1 MHAPPADWAQPG
13 AWRVLD
19 TGFGQGQRFFD
30 TWQTWRQASARPRLL
45 HYVALCGGQAPK
57 LAGLQAGGAPAELIA
72 ALAPQW
78 FGLLP
83 GFHRLMLD
91 GGQVLL
97 TLCVGEPLAALREQ
111 AFLADAAHL
120 HAPDWDLWHIKAL
133 AHLCRRGTQ
142 LTTVPLTEA
151 SRKLLRQC
159 GFDITQDDGPQGLQA
174 RFNPRWTLKATQAD
188 TGTPPSAPSH
198 CTVVGAG
205 LAGAS
210 VAASLARRGVQVDVL
225 DAAPHP
231 SAQASGL
238 PVGLMVPMVS
248 PDDGTRARLSRA
260 GLRLSLQQ
268 ADTRLRRGEDWD
280 RSGVLERCLQADA
293 VLPAHWGE
301 AGRDWSDL
309 CGLANSPAPGLDPL
323 LDQPAL
329 WHRAGA
335 WVKPA
340 ALVRAWLATEGVRFV
355 GNAAVAT
362 LASAGSHWLLRD
374 NQGQLLAESSHVVLA
389 NAWGAA
395 ALAGDLL
402 PQRPPLSAVHGQVS
416 WGLHRPGEPALPP
429 CPVNGMGSFVS
440 QLPLEGQQGW
450 YAGSTFEHSALPV
463 DQAHQAN
470 LARLAQLLP
479 DGASLLR
486 GALADGSAQAWR
498 NTRCTSTDR
507 LPLVGRLSADPA
519 PASLWIST
527 AMGARGLS
535 LSVLCA
541 ELLAAQLCGEP
552 LPLEASLARL
562 LSAQRGRRRT
572 VGTVGTVGT
581 ASTSRTP

>member
-1 MHAPPADWAQPG
+1 MHAPPADWAHHG

-19 TGFGQGQRFFD
+19 TGFGQGQQFFD
-30 TWQTWRQASARPRLL
+30 TWQTWRRANARPRLL

-57 LAGLQAGGAPAELIA
+57 LPDLQAGGAPAELIA
-72 ALAPQW
+72 ALASQW

-111 AFLADAAHL
+111 AFLADAVHL
-120 HAPDWDLWHIKAL
+120 HAPDWDLWHVKAL
-133 AHLCRRGTQ
+133 VRLCRRGTR
-142 LTTVPLTEA
+142 LTTAPLTEA
-151 SRKLLRQC
+151 SRQLLHQC

-174 RFNPRWTLKATQAD
+174 RFNPRWTLKSAQAE
-188 TGTPPSAPSH
+188 TGTPPTPPSH

-210 VAASLARRGVQVDVL
+210 VAASLARRGVRVDVL
-225 DAAPHP
+225 DAAAHP
-231 SAQASGL
+231 AAQASGL

-248 PDDGTRARLSRA
+248 SDDGTRARLSRA

-268 ADTRLRRGEDWD
+268 ADARLQRGEDWD
-280 RSGVLERCLQADA
+280 HSGVLERCLQSDA
-293 VLPAHWGE
+293 VLPTPWGQ
-301 AGRDWSDL
+301 AGRDWSDV
-309 CGLANSPAPGLDPL
+309 CDVGNSPSPGVNHL
-323 LDQPAL
+323 LDAPAL

-340 ALVRAWLATEGVRFV
+340 ALVRAWLASEGVRFI
-355 GNAAVAT
+355 GNTAVAS
-362 LASAGSHWLLRD
+362 LVPAGDHWLLR
-374 NQGQLLAESSHVVLA
+374 NSQGQLLAESSHVVLA

-402 PQRPPLSAVHGQVS
+402 PGRPPLSAVHGQVS
-416 WGLHRPGEPALPP
+416 WGLHRAGEPPLPP

-440 QLPLEGQQGW
+440 HLPLGGQQAW
-450 YAGSTFEHSALPV
+450 YTGSTFEHDALSV
-463 DQAHQAN
+463 GEAHQAN
-470 LARLAQLLP
+470 LTRLAQLLP
-479 DGASLLR
+479 EGAALLR
-486 GALADGSAQAWR
+486 GALADGSAQVWR

-507 LPLVGRLSADPA
+507 LPLVGRLSPDHA

-552 LPLEASLARL
+552 LPLETSLARL

-572 VGTVGTVGT
+572 AGT
-581 ASTSRTP
+581 AGTP